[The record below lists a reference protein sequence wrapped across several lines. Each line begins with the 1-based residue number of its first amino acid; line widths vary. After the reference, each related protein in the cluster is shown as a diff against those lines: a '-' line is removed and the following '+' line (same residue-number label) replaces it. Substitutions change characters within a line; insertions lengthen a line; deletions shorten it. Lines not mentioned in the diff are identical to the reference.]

1 MQSSTLACWLA
12 DFITCFIIDRLI
24 GDVLM
29 LTGFLSYAGP
39 FNQEFRSKL
48 LKNWKKELADRKVP
62 YSADLHITNTL
73 VDQPTIVEWNLQGL
87 SVVTVALNYQL
98 LFVKI
103 WFFTFSKCLLCQ
115 LHQISVRVSWCTDL
129 EEITMTYQVYLM
141 MNCPLLF

>member
-1 MQSSTLACWLA
+1 
-12 DFITCFIIDRLI
+12 
-24 GDVLM
+24 M

-103 WFFTFSKCLLCQ
+103 
-115 LHQISVRVSWCTDL
+115 
-129 EEITMTYQVYLM
+129 
-141 MNCPLLF
+141 